1 VYVFSGTKVVAEY
14 ENGAAPSSPTREYI
28 YAGSQLLATLEGDLP
43 PFSAQSII
51 RHSPG
56 ILLPLNRGKSQAA
69 ARREP

>member
-1 VYVFSGTKVVAEY
+1 LSECF
-14 ENGAAPSSPTREYI
+14 
-28 YAGSQLLATLEGDLP
+28 LLTDPMGGETDLP